1 MTALRGDVDA
11 HHTDGSFVTIETI
24 IFFVSWLA
32 LAILIAGLL
41 LRGWKW
47 LLVTGRGW
55 LLAWVVDFVFWLGLA
70 ICSAGLL
77 ILGRWWLA
85 LAIFGGCLLIRR
97 WKEYVEPRSGLPTGD
112 GRDCK
117 Q

>member
-1 MTALRGDVDA
+1 MTGLRGDVNA
-11 HHTDGSFVTIETI
+11 HHTDSSFVPIETI

-32 LAILIAGLL
+32 LAILSADLL

-47 LLVTGRGW
+47 LLVTGWGW
-55 LLAWVVDFVFWLGLA
+55 LLASVVDLVLWLGLA

-85 LAIFGGCLLIRR
+85 LAIFGGCLVIRG
-97 WKEYVEPRSGLPTGD
+97 WKEYVEPRSGLPTCD
-112 GRDCK
+112 ARDCK